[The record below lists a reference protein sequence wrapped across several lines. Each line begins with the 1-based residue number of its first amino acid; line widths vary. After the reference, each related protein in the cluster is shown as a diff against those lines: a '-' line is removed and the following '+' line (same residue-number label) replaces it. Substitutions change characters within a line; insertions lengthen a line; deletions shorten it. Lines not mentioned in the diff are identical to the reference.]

1 MSERG
6 NAVRFCRRRFPP
18 LSRKVRPR
26 GDGIFLLYPEFRLL
40 SFFLSVLMSL
50 FCTRRVLRFFAPG
63 NFSVIRS
70 LFFFVFLFLVTVV
83 LRYPGFRFLSFFVSF
98 DESVLQ

>member
-1 MSERG
+1 MSY
-6 NAVRFCRRRFPP
+6 V
-18 LSRKVRPR
+18 
-26 GDGIFLLYPEFRLL
+26 FL
-40 SFFLSVLMSL
+40 
-50 FCTRRVLRFFAPG
+50 PG

-70 LFFFVFLFLVTVV
+70 LLVFVILLIVTVF